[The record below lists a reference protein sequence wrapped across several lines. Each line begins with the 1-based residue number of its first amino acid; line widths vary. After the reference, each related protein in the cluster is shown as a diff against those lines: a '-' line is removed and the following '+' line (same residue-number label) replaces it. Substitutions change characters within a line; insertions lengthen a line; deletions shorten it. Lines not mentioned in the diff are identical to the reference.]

1 MNVVIIEDDINI
13 VDSVKMILRLCWE
26 DAVLLDFSFGSEGLK
41 QALLPSTDI
50 VILDIGL
57 PDINGFD
64 VLQSIRQKSDVPVI
78 VLTALSDEES
88 VVKALAQG
96 ADDFIRKPFRQLE
109 FIARIKAA
117 LRKKTTTLEPSATL
131 VCPLFTLD
139 AVKRTA
145 TGAGKEIRL
154 TNIEALIL
162 QTLMTANG
170 AVVSIPDLA
179 IKIWGSDYAN
189 ASEAIRTHVK
199 NLRRKL
205 YEITELPVVCSKTG
219 IGYYFDSSAIV

>member
-1 MNVVIIEDDINI
+1 MNVVIIEDDVHI

-26 DAVLLDFSFGSEGLK
+26 DVTVLDFSFGSEGLK
-41 QALLPSTDI
+41 QALQSTTDI

-57 PDINGFD
+57 PDVNGFD

-117 LRKKTTTLEPSATL
+117 MRKKTSSQEPSAILT
-131 VCPLFTLD
+131 CPLFTLD
-139 AVKRTA
+139 AVKRTI

-162 QTLMTANG
+162 QTLMTAGG

-179 IKIWGSDYAN
+179 TKIWGSDYAN
-189 ASEAIRTHVK
+189 SSEAIRTHVK

-205 YEITELPVVCSKTG
+205 YDITELPVICSKTG
-219 IGYYFDSSAIV
+219 VGYYFDPSAIS